1 MVMLA
6 CSVCL
11 CISAVVSCIHVC
23 TDVCECVLKV
33 ALLSHQ
39 LNVINALTPKTTLIL
54 KMRNFMTSYH
64 NVM

>member
-1 MVMLA
+1 M
-6 CSVCL
+6 C
-11 CISAVVSCIHVC
+11 
-23 TDVCECVLKV
+23 VCECVLKV

-39 LNVINALTPKTTLIL
+39 LNVINVLTPKTTLIL